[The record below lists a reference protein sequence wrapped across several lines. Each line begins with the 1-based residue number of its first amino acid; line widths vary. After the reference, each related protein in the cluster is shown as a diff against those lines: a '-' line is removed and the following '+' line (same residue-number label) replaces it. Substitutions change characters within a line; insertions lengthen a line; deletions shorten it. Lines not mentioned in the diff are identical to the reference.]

1 MQGNSTHFKATECST
16 PGDGVSSQALNGE
29 LKELSTN
36 NLQILLQIFTNSYS
50 HFIYFHIFVF

>member
-1 MQGNSTHFKATECST
+1 MQGNSKHFKATECSA

-36 NLQILLQIFTNSYS
+36 NLQILLQIFTNS
-50 HFIYFHIFVF
+50 